1 MSDRDKGVNV
11 ELFSLTYGSLVRS
24 IVKETNNIDDAN
36 AKLSKIGVN
45 IGNRITDDFVVHAE
59 KCRFANL
66 GEACTM
72 LVNYSFKQYL
82 GITAQLEEHSD
93 SRCLISFNDNPIT
106 RYVVI
111 PPEYDGLIYLNPLLS
126 AIKTS
131 LGLLHYSVEVNLVQD
146 MLHGGKSNQIEIK
159 LIEVMDDLPPGEY
172 I

>member
-1 MSDRDKGVNV
+1 MSDKDKGVNV

-36 AKLSKIGVN
+36 AKLAKIGVN

-59 KCRFANL
+59 KCRFKSL
-66 GEACTM
+66 REACEM
-72 LVNYSFKQYL
+72 LADYSFKTYL
-82 GITAQLEEHSD
+82 GINAQLTEPSD
-93 SRCLISFNDNPIT
+93 SRCLIRFSDNPIT
-106 RYVVI
+106 RYVII
-111 PPEYDGLIYLNPLLS
+111 PPEYDGLVYLMPLLS

-131 LGLLHYSVEVNLVQD
+131 LGLLHYSVDVNLVQD
-146 MLHGGKSNQIEIK
+146 MLHGGTSNDIEIK